1 MNITITGGSGFI
13 GSNLVKA
20 LHKKHNIT
28 VFDIN
33 KTQINDTVFVQGNIT
48 DSKAANIAIKNS
60 DIVIH
65 LAATLGVI
73 NTEENPIKTLDTNIF
88 GTKNVLDA
96 CKNNNV
102 KKIIFSSSSEIYGE
116 PATIPINET
125 DKVMPITNY
134 GISKLAAEE
143 YIKAYSKNFGIT
155 YTILRLFNIY
165 GEKQRNEWVMSEFV
179 NQAIKNQEIMI
190 HGTGSQIRA
199 FCHVND
205 AVKGFE
211 MVLEKGNNNTF
222 NIGNDT
228 EPVSI
233 KELAKRII
241 TLSNSKST
249 MKLLP
254 FEKSNRD
261 RNEIMNR
268 SPNIE
273 KIRKVG
279 YKPEVSLNEGI
290 KKIIDIKK
298 ELLDNHNL

>member
-13 GSNLVKA
+13 GSNLVRL
-20 LHKKHNIT
+20 LHKKHDIT
-28 VFDIN
+28 IFDVN
-33 KTQINDTVFVQGNIT
+33 KIQFNDITFVQGDIT
-48 DSKAANIAIKNS
+48 DRKAADIAIKNA

-96 CKNNNV
+96 CKNNHV

-116 PATIPINET
+116 PETIPINET

-179 NQAIKNQEIMI
+179 SQATKNQEIVI
-190 HGTGSQIRA
+190 HGDGSQIRA

-211 MVLEKGNNNTF
+211 MALEKGNNDTF

-261 RNEIMNR
+261 RNEIINR
-268 SPNIE
+268 APNIE
-273 KIRKVG
+273 KVKKELG

-290 KKIIDIKK
+290 KKIIDIKIK
-298 ELLDNHNL
+298 KLLDN